1 MSEVFYVNGVIL
13 VNKSDGKTSRDVVN
27 DISHILHTK
36 KVGHT
41 GTLDPIA
48 KGVLVVTVGRYTKL
62 NELLMSTYKEY
73 IAEAELD
80 VLTDTLDS
88 TGKLIKKYDNPVS
101 EDEIRDAILSFK
113 GCYDQEV
120 PLYSSIKVNGK
131 KLYEYARE
139 NKSVV
144 LPKREVHIKE
154 IEVLEIKDKRFKFR
168 VLVSKGTYIRSLIRD
183 IGAYLNTGAIMTSL
197 VRTKQGKFNI
207 QDTFTVED
215 IKDGNFKMLKLEEVM
230 DVEVVDMDDDEYFKV
245 KNGAKMID
253 TYNKKFVLFKYQD
266 KEISLYKKDGN
277 FYRNYLSID
286 V

>member
-197 VRTKQGKFNI
+197 IRTKQGKFNI

-215 IKDGNFKMLKLEEVM
+215 IRDGNFKMLKLEEVM